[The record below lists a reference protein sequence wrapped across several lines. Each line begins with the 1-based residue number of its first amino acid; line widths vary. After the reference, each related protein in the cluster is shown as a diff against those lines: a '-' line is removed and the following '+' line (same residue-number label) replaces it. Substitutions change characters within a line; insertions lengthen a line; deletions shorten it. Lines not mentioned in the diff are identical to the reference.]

1 MPITSELGE
10 ELQRRL
16 PKDFDSSGLVG
27 GNFEDWLTLRL
38 TDLPFLKGFE
48 NKRRRAE
55 AERVIA
61 ELAIIL
67 DERSAAAGTAGSP
80 TWLLQLIQIWH
91 AERAVVLTFNYDTLL
106 EQGINSA
113 RPIAALGSGATDVYA
128 DQVVYPA
135 PAAPPAQ
142 YAIDTSAHT
151 SDSVQVLKLHGSLNW
166 YWASGDVTGSSL
178 VRVREKRVLGQDR
191 PLTFDRDYGGATTLD
206 RYVIPPVTTKDGYYQ
221 ASLTTAIWRSAREAI
236 SNASAVTFMGYS
248 MPANDRVAVELVR
261 EANAPFTVVD
271 RSPGERDLP
280 ESLVGRLSRMGNVS
294 GVFGGSRAIE
304 EFVRAKL
311 GETSRSLSHSSA
323 LGGDAS
329 PDNAN
334 VVLATPGQYQVL
346 YHCLYEEEGTI
357 KPYQID
363 PQLARASSSP
373 LIEIA
378 HGQVPAQYQKVSL
391 GDFFDRGK
399 LVRHLLAH
407 GSLELELDGKMLV
420 AVGAEAMRVG
430 SWSLVRLTAA
440 PL

>member
-16 PKDFDSSGLVG
+16 PNDFDWSELAN

-67 DERSAAAGTAGSP
+67 DERSAVAGSAGSP
-80 TWLLQLIQIWH
+80 KWLLQLIQIWH

-106 EQGINSA
+106 EQGINAA
-113 RPIAALGSGATDVYA
+113 RPIAALGPGATDVYA

-151 SDSVQVLKLHGSLNW
+151 SNSLQVLKLHGSLNW

-178 VRVREKRVLGQDR
+178 VRVREKRVLGRGR
-191 PLTFDRDYGGATTLD
+191 PLTVDRDFGGATTLD

-261 EANAPFTVVD
+261 EADAPFTVVD
-271 RSPGERDLP
+271 ISPGEPGLP
-280 ESLVGRLSRMGNVS
+280 ESLVGRLSQMGNVS
-294 GVFGGSRAIE
+294 GVFQGSTAVE
-304 EFVRAKL
+304 EFVRVKL
-311 GETSRSLSHSSA
+311 KETSRSLRYSSA
-323 LGGDAS
+323 LGDDAPAS
-329 PDNAN
+329 AN
-334 VVLATPGQYQVL
+334 VVLATPGRHQVL
-346 YHCLYEEEGTI
+346 YHCLYEEDGTI

-363 PQLARASSSP
+363 PQLARRSSSP

-378 HGQVPAQYQKVSL
+378 HGQVPARYQKVSL
-391 GDFFDRGK
+391 GDFFNRGK
-399 LVRHLLAH
+399 LVEHLLTH
-407 GSLELELDGKMLV
+407 GSLEVEVDGEMMV
-420 AVGAEAMRVG
+420 AVGAEAMRVER
-430 SWSLVRLTAA
+430 WSLVRLTAA